1 MSKPDTE
8 TTEPTDEREPD
19 TEAINDSFLQI
30 KDLTKVYDD
39 GGTGVVAVEEMNIDI
54 AEGEFLVFVGP
65 SGCGKTTTL
74 RSVAGLETI
83 TEGDIIIDGENVKG
97 QAPRQRDVAM
107 VFQSYALYPHMTV
120 RENMR
125 YPLKVRGVPDE
136 DQEQRVR
143 ESAEL
148 LEIPELLDR
157 QPKELSGGQQQ
168 RVALG
173 RAIVREPRVF
183 LFDEPL
189 SNLDAKLRVQMRT
202 ELNRLHNQIGKTSIY
217 VTHDQAEAMTLGDR
231 VVVMNDGEVQQ
242 IAPPQQVYDQPA
254 SEFVGGFIGSP
265 QMNFF
270 DATVHTDENPR
281 IVTEAFTLPLPE
293 WMRERVETEGEFDAR
308 FGIRPE
314 DISVEGREGSL
325 NSHSTA
331 DVVVVEEMGSDF
343 FLTLTNNDVEY
354 QAIVEPNTDIERN
367 DTIDLTFDLQKCHL
381 FDVTTG
387 DSLVYD
393 LDK

>member
-1 MSKPDTE
+1 MSKTDSTTIDRTE
-8 TTEPTDEREPD
+8 TVTDPYLKID
-19 TEAINDSFLQI
+19 G
-30 KDLTKVYDD
+30 LTKIYGD
-39 GGTGVVAVEEMNIDI
+39 GGDGVVAVEDMNIDVE
-54 AEGEFLVFVGP
+54 EGEFLVFVGP

-74 RSVAGLETI
+74 RSIAGLETI
-83 TEGDIIIDGENVKG
+83 TEGQIVIDGENVEG

-107 VFQSYALYPHMTV
+107 VFQTYALYPHMTV
-120 RENMR
+120 RKNME
-125 YPLKVRGVPDE
+125 YPLKVRGVAKDE
-136 DQEQRVR
+136 RERRVR

-202 ELNRLHNQIGKTSIY
+202 ELNRLHNQIGKTSVY
-217 VTHDQAEAMTLGDR
+217 VTHDQAEAMTLSDR
-231 VVVMNDGEVQQ
+231 VVVMNNGKVQQ

-254 SEFVGGFIGSP
+254 NEFVAGFIGSP

-270 DATVHTDENPR
+270 DASVHIGDDPR
-281 IVTEAFTLPLPE
+281 IETDAFTLPLPE
-293 WMRERVETEGEFDAR
+293 WIQERLDSESATFDAR

-314 DISVEGREGSL
+314 DISVESL
-325 NSHSTA
+325 SDSPVDSHTEA
-331 DVVVVEEMGSDF
+331 DVVVVEEMGANF
-343 FLTLTNNDVEY
+343 FLTLMNNDIEY

-367 DTIDLTFDLQKCHL
+367 DRISLSFDLQKCHL
-381 FDVTTG
+381 FDAETG
-387 DSLVYD
+387 DSLVYPSER
-393 LDK
+393 